1 MKEPVLSPSEV
12 KAAELALFKNSQ
24 ARAYPE
30 ELKRAAAANSNLPL
44 KDSSL
49 RLVHPFLS
57 SEGLLLVG
65 GRLEKSSLPDLQKNP
80 VILSSKDGF
89 TKLLFIHQHVTLS
102 HCGPTLLLA
111 NVGLQAGAKRLARE
125 VCQGCLLCRRVA
137 PRPMQQK
144 MGQLP
149 SARVNPAL
157 SFYHVGVD
165 YAGPIYLKTGH
176 PRRPIKVKGY
186 LAVFV
191 CLASKSVH
199 LEVVSSKSTP
209 AFIATFKRFISR
221 RNVPKHLYSD
231 NGTNFVGARNEL
243 KELYDFLSLP
253 STQIPIK
260 EALLANRIDWHF
272 IPDRAPHFG
281 GIWEAAVKA
290 AKHCIKKAVGTTLL
304 SFEEMTT
311 VCCQAEA
318 CINSRPY
325 LAQDSHDPAGDM
337 PLTSGHLLTGRAMGT
352 YPELPE
358 DPDLTLHNRWELCK
372 ALVQRFWDLWQK
384 QCLQAMQKSQ
394 KWHQDKPNVKV
405 GDLVMMLEET
415 ELQKYWKIAK
425 VTAVSPGTDG
435 LVRTA
440 TVLVKTASVPEYL
453 SKNPRPLD
461 LKAIKIKT
469 SILQRPITKLAP
481 LLSASPISLK

>member
-1 MKEPVLSPSEV
+1 M
-12 KAAELALFKNSQ
+12 
-24 ARAYPE
+24 
-30 ELKRAAAANSNLPL
+30 
-44 KDSSL
+44 
-49 RLVHPFLS
+49 
-57 SEGLLLVG
+57 
-65 GRLEKSSLPDLQKNP
+65 
-80 VILSSKDGF
+80 
-89 TKLLFIHQHVTLS
+89 
-102 HCGPTLLLA
+102 
-111 NVGLQAGAKRLARE
+111 
-125 VCQGCLLCRRVA
+125 
-137 PRPMQQK
+137 
-144 MGQLP
+144 
-149 SARVNPAL
+149 
-157 SFYHVGVD
+157 
-165 YAGPIYLKTGH
+165 
-176 PRRPIKVKGY
+176 
-186 LAVFV
+186 
-191 CLASKSVH
+191 
-199 LEVVSSKSTP
+199 
-209 AFIATFKRFISR
+209 
-221 RNVPKHLYSD
+221 
-231 NGTNFVGARNEL
+231 
-243 KELYDFLSLP
+243 
-253 STQIPIK
+253 
-260 EALLANRIDWHF
+260 
-272 IPDRAPHFG
+272 
-281 GIWEAAVKA
+281 
-290 AKHCIKKAVGTTLL
+290 GTTLL

-358 DPDLTLHNRWELCK
+358 DPDLTLYDRWELCK
-372 ALVQRFWDLWQK
+372 ALVQKFWDLWQK

-415 ELQKYWKIAK
+415 DLQKYWKIAK